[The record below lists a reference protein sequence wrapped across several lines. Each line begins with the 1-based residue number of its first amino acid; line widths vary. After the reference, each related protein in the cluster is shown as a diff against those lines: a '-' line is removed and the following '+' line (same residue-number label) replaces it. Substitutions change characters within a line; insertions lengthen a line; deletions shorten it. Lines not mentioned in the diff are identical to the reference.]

1 MGARGAVRLSA
12 LARVDHRLRGF
23 LRTPDPWLR
32 RLLGMA
38 SLTRGKRLRAQLTLL
53 AARLCGRVTPAAYQL
68 AAVLELFHAATLLH
82 DDVLDEASRRRHR
95 RTLND
100 HFGNSVAVLAGDYL
114 FTQVMRVAFA
124 ELPPRVQTELARTA
138 QQVCLGEIAEQRF
151 RGRVS
156 LTAQQYQQVIAQKTA
171 SLFAACGAGGA
182 MLADATPRQVER
194 LRCFGLN
201 VGLAFQIQDDLLD
214 LTSRPGRIGKPVGAD
229 FKAGYLTLPVILG
242 LRQLRVQR
250 RQALLRALRQ
260 GEAGLSKVRSLL
272 AGTEAFG
279 RTAAAA
285 RDLVQT
291 AERSLDG
298 FPASPAKRQLL
309 ALARLAVERDR

>member
-1 MGARGAVRLSA
+1 MVPQRAVRLPA
-12 LARVDHRLRGF
+12 LARVDRRLRGF
-23 LRTPDPWLR
+23 LHTPDPWLR
-32 RLLGMA
+32 QLLGSA

-53 AARLCGRVTPAAYQL
+53 AARLCGRVTPAVYQL

-100 HFGNSVAVLAGDYL
+100 HFGNAVAVLAGDYL

-124 ELPPRVQTELARTA
+124 ELPPRVQALMARTA
-138 QQVCLGEIAEQRF
+138 QQVCLGEIAEQRL

-156 LTAQQYQQVIAQKTA
+156 LTAQQYQRVIAQKTA

-182 MLADATPRQVER
+182 MLAAATPAQVER
-194 LRCFGLN
+194 LRRFGLN

-214 LTSRPGRIGKPVGAD
+214 LTGRQARTGKPVGVD

-242 LRQLRVQR
+242 LRQLAGAR

-260 GEAGLSKVRSLL
+260 GAAGLSGVRRLL
-272 AGTEAFG
+272 AATQAFG
-279 RTAAAA
+279 QTAAVA
-285 RDLVQT
+285 RTLVRN
-291 AERSLDG
+291 AERSLAR
-298 FPASPAKRQLL
+298 FPESPAKRQLL